1 MHRKTVI
8 VLLTA
13 DEVLV
18 VRGNFTKVC
27 AEYNLPYHY
36 LKRRKFPIEYKGYI
50 IHKVDFK

>member
-13 DEVLV
+13 DEVPV
-18 VRGNFTKVC
+18 VRGNFKKLCTEC
-27 AEYNLPYHY
+27 SLPYHY
-36 LKRRKFPIEYKGYI
+36 LKRKKFPIEYKGYI